1 MSLPAESQPW
11 IRFGEFLLDCESAE
25 LRRNGD
31 KASLQGQPL
40 QILTMLVEK
49 PGRMVTREE
58 LKKRLW
64 PSDTFVD
71 FDQSLNRAV
80 NRLREALGDSA
91 EHPRFIETL
100 PRRGYRFI
108 APVERDGAKPAIH
121 PQQSYQWPTNNEAP
135 SADLESA
142 SVPAPAAAVPRARWN
157 RRLVAGSIIFVVVL
171 LAAGWFLLRRF
182 LVTNRGISFDNLEM
196 TKLTDNGK
204 VKNVAI
210 SPDGRYVAYA
220 VFLGEKQEL
229 RLRQV
234 ATRSDIQ
241 ILPPD
246 LGNFVGLSFSPDG
259 NYIYFVRSD
268 SKDLSFRYLYS
279 IPTLGGTPRKLIT
292 DVDSGVSF
300 SPDGRHIAYEH
311 WFPPRNEAELK
322 IANADGTGERVLAVI
337 HNASF
342 VSFGGP
348 GPSWSPDGRT
358 IVFSKFLLEKQQRWV
373 LYSVS
378 VGNGKTH
385 ELYSSSTGIGRP
397 VWLPGGKA
405 LLLPRYEP
413 NLNRNQLWTVSFPQG
428 VARRLTHDISDYSED
443 LSLTSDG
450 AMIASTMSIAQSG
463 IWAFQPAE
471 FVKGQQLTSGQPAL
485 FRVKETI
492 NGRLLSLGED
502 GRLWIMNPDG
512 TERTIFG
519 SSSNVG
525 WFTPCGEFV
534 VLMSE
539 GQGSTTLKRL
549 NLDGTHPIDLARG
562 NLWSPTCSADNGH
575 VYYVN
580 FEQPEKIWR
589 VPMNGGTAVEVASI
603 LGDTI
608 GSSLSLSPDGNSL
621 AYIFS
626 TYYGVTSP
634 GEHLAVVNASDG
646 KTTKLFDVMGNTWSP
661 VFWTLDG
668 RALQLLR
675 SEDDVTNIWEQ
686 PLAGGKPR
694 QLTHFTSG
702 HIFDFTWS
710 TDRTRLFVTRGTV
723 TSDAVLLTGL
733 R

>member
-1 MSLPAESQPW
+1 
-11 IRFGEFLLDCESAE
+11 
-25 LRRNGD
+25 
-31 KASLQGQPL
+31 
-40 QILTMLVEK
+40 
-49 PGRMVTREE
+49 
-58 LKKRLW
+58 
-64 PSDTFVD
+64 
-71 FDQSLNRAV
+71 
-80 NRLREALGDSA
+80 
-91 EHPRFIETL
+91 
-100 PRRGYRFI
+100 
-108 APVERDGAKPAIH
+108 
-121 PQQSYQWPTNNEAP
+121 
-135 SADLESA
+135 
-142 SVPAPAAAVPRARWN
+142 
-157 RRLVAGSIIFVVVL
+157 
-171 LAAGWFLLRRF
+171 
-182 LVTNRGISFDNLEM
+182 M

-210 SPDGRYVAYA
+210 SPDGRYVAY
-220 VFLGEKQEL
+220 VVLLGEKQEL

-234 ATRSDIQ
+234 ATRSDVQ
-241 ILPPD
+241 ILAPD
-246 LGNFVGLSFSPDG
+246 LGNFVGLTFSPDG

-268 SKDLSFRYLYS
+268 RKDLSFRYLYS
-279 IPTLGGTPRKLIT
+279 MPALGGTPQKLIT
-292 DVDSGVSF
+292 DVDSGISF

-322 IANADGTGERVLAVI
+322 IANADGTGERVLSRRSQFQFCFLRRAPAPVGPRTGGRS
-337 HNASF
+337 SF
-342 VSFGGP
+342 PNSY
-348 GPSWSPDGRT
+348 
-358 IVFSKFLLEKQQRWV
+358 SKNNSAGSSTQFPWRD
-373 LYSVS
+373 
-378 VGNGKTH
+378 GKTR
-385 ELYSSSTGIGRP
+385 ELYSSSAGIGRP

-413 NLNRNQLWTVSFPQG
+413 NLNRNQLWTISFPQG
-428 VARRLTHDISDYSED
+428 IARRLTHDISDYSED

-450 AMIASTMSIAQSG
+450 ATIASTMSIAESG
-463 IWAFQPAE
+463 IWVFPPAE
-471 FVKGQQLTSGQPAL
+471 FAKGKQLTSGQPAL

-519 SSSNVG
+519 SISNVG

-589 VPMNGGTAVEVASI
+589 VPMNGGTPVKVASI

-634 GEHLAVVNASDG
+634 GEHLAVVSASDG
-646 KTTKLFDVMGNTWSP
+646 KTIKLFDVMGNTWSP

-694 QLTHFTSG
+694 QLTHFNSG
-702 HIFDFTWS
+702 HVFDFTWS
-710 TDRTRLFVTRGTV
+710 ADRTRLFVTRGKV